1 MLFCGNW
8 FTGKSFHNEFLSGEF
23 FSGVLLKVIK
33 SMLGVSTQLVSL
45 FLNLA
50 ALLFLSVSAS
60 ASESNK
66 TIEGTTDSDEGNQ
79 CPALFDHKMKQ
90 LHSSQTLDLCQVVAG
105 RPVLLVNTAS
115 HCGFT
120 GQLADL
126 ERIHKTYKNQGLVVI
141 GVASDSFNQEADN
154 EGEIAE
160 VCFKNFGVSFTML
173 APVSVKGDSAHP
185 LYQAIAAQD
194 NFPSWN
200 FFKYLIDRKGQVVSS
215 SSSFRI
221 PTDDELQTLLT
232 M

>member
-1 MLFCGNW
+1 MLSC
-8 FTGKSFHNEFLSGEF
+8 GKSFSNRSFNDVFLKAFKRMFGLRTRLATF
-23 FSGVLLKVIK
+23 A
-33 SMLGVSTQLVSL
+33 
-45 FLNLA
+45 LNLA
-50 ALLFLSVSAS
+50 AILSLSISVSAS
-60 ASESNK
+60 ELDNTIVSE
-66 TIEGTTDSDEGNQ
+66 TDNQ

-141 GVASDSFNQEADN
+141 GVASDSFNQEADS

-194 NFPSWN
+194 SFPSWN
-200 FFKYLIDRKGQVVSS
+200 FFKYLIDRNGKVVSS

-221 PTDDELQTLLT
+221 PTDTELQTLLT